1 MSQRQRARHHS
12 RAPFARAFAPA
23 TVANVISGFDIF
35 GLAVE
40 APGDEVVA
48 HYQEAPGVSITR
60 ITGDGGKLP
69 RVSGA
74 NTASAAARALLDSLD
89 VRHGVALEIHKRMP
103 LGSGLGSSAASA
115 VAAVVAV
122 NALLGEPL
130 SRRELLPFALEGERV
145 SCGGGRPH
153 ADNVAPALLGG
164 FILIRGYDPLDVVP
178 LPAPARL
185 WVALAHPEL
194 VVRTRDARAVL
205 PEMVPLRQAVEQWGN
220 AAGLVAGLFL
230 DDEALIARS
239 LCDVIVEPVRAPL
252 IPGYAEVRLAA
263 LDAGALGCGISGAAP
278 SMFALA
284 TSRAAA
290 EAAGKAMGAAF
301 ERAGYSAT
309 IYVSPINREGA
320 RVLEARPVPL
330 AAAVKEEA

>member
-1 MSQRQRARHHS
+1 MSQRAHGCHHS

-40 APGDEVVA
+40 EPGDEVVA
-48 HYQEAPGVSITR
+48 RWHETPGVSIAS

-69 RVSGA
+69 RASGA
-74 NTASAAARALLDSLD
+74 NTAGAAARALLDSLGAC
-89 VRHGVALEIHKRMP
+89 HGVALEIHKRMP

-130 SRRELLPFALEGERV
+130 SRRELLPFALAGERV
-145 SCGGGRPH
+145 SCGGESAH

-164 FILIRGYDPLDVVP
+164 FVLIRGYDPLDVIP

-185 WVALAHPEL
+185 WVALAHPDL
-194 VVRTRDARAVL
+194 VVRTRDARAAL
-205 PEMVPLRQAVEQWGN
+205 PEMVPLRQAVTQWGN

-239 LCDVIVEPVRAPL
+239 LRDVIVEPARAPL
-252 IPGYAEVRLAA
+252 IPGYAEVRRAA
-263 LDAGALGCGISGAAP
+263 LDAGALGCGVSGAAP
-278 SMFALA
+278 SMFALT

-290 EAAGKAMGAAF
+290 GAAGQAMAAAF
-301 ERAGYSAT
+301 GRAGLSAT

-320 RVLEARPVPL
+320 RVLEARPVH
-330 AAAVKEEA
+330 AAAVKE

>member
-1 MSQRQRARHHS
+1 MSQPARVRRPN

-35 GLAVE
+35 GFAVA
-40 APGDEVVA
+40 APGDEVIA
-48 HYQEAPGVSITR
+48 RYQEAPGVSITR
-60 ITGDGGKLP
+60 ITGDSGKLP
-69 RVSGA
+69 RASGA
-74 NTASAAARALLDSLD
+74 NTASAAARALLERLG

-122 NALLGEPL
+122 NALLGAPL

-145 SCGGGRPH
+145 SCGGETTH
-153 ADNVAPALLGG
+153 ADNVAPSLLGG
-164 FILIRGYDPLDVVP
+164 FILIRGYDPLDVIP

-185 WVALAHPEL
+185 WCALVHPDL
-194 VVRTRDARAVL
+194 VVRTRDARAAL
-205 PEMVPLRQAVEQWGN
+205 PEMVPLRQAVAQWGN

-239 LCDVIVEPVRAPL
+239 LRDVIVEPARAPL
-252 IPGYAEVRLAA
+252 IPGYAEVRQAA

-278 SMFALA
+278 SMFALT

-290 EAAGKAMGAAF
+290 DAAGKAMAAAF
-301 ERAGYSAT
+301 GRAGLSAT
-309 IYVSPINREGA
+309 TYVSPINREGA
-320 RVLEARPVPL
+320 RVLEARPVL
-330 AAAVKEEA
+330 AAVKE

>member
-1 MSQRQRARHHS
+1 MSQRARDHRPS
-12 RAPFARAFAPA
+12 RVPFARAFAPA
-23 TVANVISGFDIF
+23 TVANVICGFDIF

-48 HYQEAPGVSITR
+48 HYHEAPGVSITR

-74 NTASAAARALLDSLD
+74 NTASAAAHALLASLG

-115 VAAVVAV
+115 VASVVAV

-130 SRRELLPFALEGERV
+130 SRRALLPFALAGERV
-145 SCGGGRPH
+145 SCGGESAH

-164 FILIRGYDPLDVVP
+164 FVLIRGYDPLDVIS

-185 WVALAHPEL
+185 WVALAHPDL
-194 VVRTRDARAVL
+194 VVRTRDARAAL
-205 PEMVPLRQAVEQWGN
+205 PEMVPLRLAVAQWGN

-230 DDEALIARS
+230 DDDALIARS
-239 LCDVIVEPVRAPL
+239 LHDVIVEPARARL
-252 IPGYAEVRLAA
+252 IPGYADARQAA

-278 SMFALA
+278 SMFALT
-284 TSRAAA
+284 TSRAVA

-301 ERAGYSAT
+301 RRASLSAT
-309 IYVSPINREGA
+309 VYVSPINREGA
-320 RVLEARPVPL
+320 RVLEAHPVS
-330 AAAVKEEA
+330 AAVKE

>member
-1 MSQRQRARHHS
+1 MSQPARVRRPS
-12 RAPFARAFAPA
+12 RAPFVRAFAPA

-35 GLAVE
+35 GFAVE
-40 APGDEVVA
+40 APGDEVTA
-48 HYQEAPGVSITR
+48 HYKESPGVGIAR

-69 RVSGA
+69 RASGA
-74 NTASAAARALLDSLD
+74 NTASVAARALLESLGA
-89 VRHGVALEIHKRMP
+89 RHGVTLEVHKRMP

-145 SCGGGRPH
+145 SCGGETTH

-164 FILIRGYDPLDVVP
+164 FILIRGYDPLDVVS

-185 WVALAHPEL
+185 WCALVHPDL
-194 VVRTRDARAVL
+194 VVSTRDARAAL
-205 PEMVPLRQAVEQWGN
+205 PEMVPLRQAVVQWGA

-252 IPGYAEVRLAA
+252 IPGYADVRQAA
-263 LDAGALGCGISGAAP
+263 LEAGALGCGISGAAP
-278 SMFALA
+278 SMFALTTA
-284 TSRAAA
+284 RAAA
-290 EAAGKAMGAAF
+290 EAAGKAMAAAF
-301 ERAGYSAT
+301 ERAGLRAT
-309 IYVSPINREGA
+309 VYVSPINRAGA
-320 RVLEARPVPL
+320 RVLEARPIL
-330 AAAVKEEA
+330 AAVKE

>member
-1 MSQRQRARHHS
+1 MMSQRPHARHHS
-12 RAPFARAFAPA
+12 RTPFARAFAPA

-48 HYQEAPGVSITR
+48 HYQETPGVSITR
-60 ITGDGGKLP
+60 ISGDDGKLP
-69 RVSGA
+69 RASGA
-74 NTASAAARALLDSLD
+74 NTASVAAHALLDSLGG
-89 VRHGVALEIHKRMP
+89 RHGVALEIHKRMP

-130 SRRELLPFALEGERV
+130 SRRELLPFALAGERV
-145 SCGGGRPH
+145 SCGGESAH

-164 FILIRGYDPLDVVP
+164 FILNRGYDPLDVVS

-185 WVALAHPEL
+185 WVALAHPDL
-194 VVRTRDARAVL
+194 IVRTRDARAVL
-205 PEMVPLRQAVEQWGN
+205 PEMVPLRRAVEQWGN

-230 DDEALIARS
+230 DDAALIARS
-239 LCDVIVEPVRAPL
+239 LRDVIVEPVRAPL
-252 IPGYAEVRLAA
+252 IPSYAEARQAA

-278 SMFALA
+278 SMFALTTSQA
-284 TSRAAA
+284 TA
-290 EAAGKAMGAAF
+290 EAAGKAMAAAF

-309 IYVSPINREGA
+309 IYVSPINHEGA
-320 RVLEARPVPL
+320 RVLEANPVAL
-330 AAAVKEEA
+330 AAMKDEA

>member
-1 MSQRQRARHHS
+1 MSQSARAHARHSH

-40 APGDEVVA
+40 APGDEVIA
-48 HYQEAPGVSITR
+48 HYHEGPGVSISR

-69 RVSGA
+69 RMSEA
-74 NTASAAARALLDSLD
+74 NTASAAASALLESLG

-115 VAAVVAV
+115 VAAAVAV

-130 SRRELLPFALEGERV
+130 SRRELLPFALAGERV
-145 SCGGGRPH
+145 SCGGESAH

-164 FILIRGYDPLDVVP
+164 FVLIRGYDPLDVIP
-178 LPAPARL
+178 LPAPNRL
-185 WVALAHPEL
+185 WVALAHPDL
-194 VVRTRDARAVL
+194 VVRTRDARAAL
-205 PEMVPLRQAVEQWGN
+205 PEMIPLRKAVAQWGN

-230 DDEALIARS
+230 DDDALIARS
-239 LCDVIVEPVRAPL
+239 LRDVIVEPARAPL
-252 IPGYAEVRLAA
+252 IPGYTEVRQAA

-278 SMFALA
+278 SMFALTTSHA
-284 TSRAAA
+284 TA

-301 ERAGYSAT
+301 QCAELNAT
-309 IYVSPINREGA
+309 VYVSPINREGA
-320 RVLEARPVPL
+320 RVLEARPVS
-330 AAAVKEEA
+330 AAVKE